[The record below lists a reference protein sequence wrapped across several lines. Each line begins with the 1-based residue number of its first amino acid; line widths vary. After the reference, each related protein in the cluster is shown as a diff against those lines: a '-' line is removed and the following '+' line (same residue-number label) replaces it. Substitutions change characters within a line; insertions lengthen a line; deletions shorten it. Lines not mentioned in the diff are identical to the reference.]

1 MLLCILY
8 LSFLLQEVKQE
19 LDILRFG
26 TEMLNLIILLLYS
39 VVCYITG
46 LDAAVDNLQI
56 RTLLQIWKLQ
66 KNAKCPHCNFDFMNK
81 IEVRSNIVFYLL
93 GGLNNTQAQTF

>member
-39 VVCYITG
+39 VACYIIG
-46 LDAAVDNLQI
+46 LDVAVDNLQI
-56 RTLLQIWKLQ
+56 RPLLQI
-66 KNAKCPHCNFDFMNK
+66 
-81 IEVRSNIVFYLL
+81 
-93 GGLNNTQAQTF
+93 

>member
-46 LDAAVDNLQI
+46 LDAAVGNLQI
-56 RTLLQIWKLQ
+56 RPLLQI
-66 KNAKCPHCNFDFMNK
+66 
-81 IEVRSNIVFYLL
+81 
-93 GGLNNTQAQTF
+93 